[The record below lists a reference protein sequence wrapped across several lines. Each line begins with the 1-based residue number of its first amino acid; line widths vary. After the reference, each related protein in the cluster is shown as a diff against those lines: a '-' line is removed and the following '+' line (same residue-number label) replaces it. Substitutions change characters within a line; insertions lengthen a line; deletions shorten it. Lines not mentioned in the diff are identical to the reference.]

1 MLKKYKLY
9 ILTALYWMVA
19 SDGLFT
25 TILLPLISSLD
36 LPFHIFVYV
45 SFYCMTSTYILFEL
59 FFSILISNK
68 WSKIKTKQYF
78 INIFFVFVVLQ
89 LYRHF
94 WFMNYISFPLPDSI
108 PIEPGVFLSSP
119 LFQLLP
125 FVLTLKTLKQYQNRV
140 IFVILVSLVIKI
152 LYYFALENILSI
164 QAQLEQYFRYFEF
177 NALRA
182 IYYIDILLLL
192 GSVIKI
198 KSENKL

>member
-1 MLKKYKLY
+1 MLKKYKIY

-19 SDGLFT
+19 SDGLFA
-25 TILLPLISSLD
+25 TILLPFISSLD

-125 FVLTLKTLKQYQNRV
+125 FVLTLTTLKQYQNRV

-152 LYYFALENILSI
+152 LYYFALENILFI
-164 QAQLEQYFRYFEF
+164 QTQLEQYFRYFEF

-182 IYYIDILLLL
+182 IYYIDVLLLL